1 MQFMSKIQFSV
12 KENDQSCSQSLG
24 VGDFCFLKKVGV
36 GSRAE
41 MFADNL
47 TKMVTNVTLELW
59 EAECLNLQGK
69 S

>member
-1 MQFMSKIQFSV
+1 M
-12 KENDQSCSQSLG
+12 
-24 VGDFCFLKKVGV
+24 

>member
-1 MQFMSKIQFSV
+1 
-12 KENDQSCSQSLG
+12 
-24 VGDFCFLKKVGV
+24 
-36 GSRAE
+36 